1 MSSITH
7 IADVRRTP
15 RVLNDGYI
23 WRLREANEAV
33 RQLRAMGCHI
43 QHVAVGR
50 ANLPSEI
57 VVDKN
62 PHYCL
67 IGCDSVHVT
76 CGGRP

>member
-23 WRLREANEAV
+23 RRLREANEAV
-33 RQLRAMGCHI
+33 RQLKALGCRI
-43 QHVAVGR
+43 RRVAVGR
-50 ANLPSEI
+50 PDVCSEI

-62 PHYCL
+62 PHRRL
-67 IGCDSVHVT
+67 IGCESVHVT

>member
-23 WRLREANEAV
+23 RRLREANEAV
-33 RQLRAMGCHI
+33 RQLKALGCRI
-43 QHVAVGR
+43 RRVSICRVA
-50 ANLPSEI
+50 LPSEI
-57 VVDKN
+57 VVDHN
-62 PHYCL
+62 PHRRL
-67 IGCDSVHVT
+67 IGCESVHVT